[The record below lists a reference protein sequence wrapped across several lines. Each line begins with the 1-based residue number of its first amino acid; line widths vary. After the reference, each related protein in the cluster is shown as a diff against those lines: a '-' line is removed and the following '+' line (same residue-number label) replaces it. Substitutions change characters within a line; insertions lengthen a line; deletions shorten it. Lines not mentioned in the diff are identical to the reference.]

1 MLPTAAGVDTNSE
14 DFQKLLTQMS
24 SSELV
29 EGWQKQT
36 DFFKAQFD
44 AEQSDKKFQ
53 TRTFKIMNRLV
64 LVTDQPEAFTK
75 YTVGGLCTEQKAE
88 LKVSHLSFAD
98 SLEHV
103 GANGVPSML
112 NAESKEKGE
121 GIDTHMAYAAVLAF
135 YDKCQHWPRLHSDED
150 ANTLVELAKEIV
162 AARLE
167 RRATALAAGNPNEG
181 MNDEDWAS
189 YHNGTVV
196 PRELCWGF
204 VADPEV
210 SCGCWLVLCSVCIR
224 CCSVCL
230 TIVLMFAGVEGH
242 R

>member
-1 MLPTAAGVDTNSE
+1 
-14 DFQKLLTQMS
+14 
-24 SSELV
+24 
-29 EGWQKQT
+29 
-36 DFFKAQFD
+36 
-44 AEQSDKKFQ
+44 
-53 TRTFKIMNRLV
+53 
-64 LVTDQPEAFTK
+64 
-75 YTVGGLCTEQKAE
+75 
-88 LKVSHLSFAD
+88 
-98 SLEHV
+98 
-103 GANGVPSML
+103 ML

-242 R
+242 